1 MVRTSASEL
10 SMRITSALL
19 LAMLAVSGFGLADA
33 KDKGTKLLSSWSDP
47 SVKQIPNR
55 KVLVVFQS
63 SDADKRKLVETEMAK
78 LIPGSIIGYTVLPEK
93 EMLKDSEATRFLVKR
108 SGADFVITMRF
119 NGTVPSLNYKE
130 AGVYKAQVDMIS
142 DTGDN
147 YHSGGMYGYWS
158 NGWKDEYRSE
168 SLTKSNKTIAQF
180 ETKIF
185 AVKSGKLAWSSKSQT
200 YNPKDMDAAVSGVIK
215 ANVDGMRKS
224 GLIK

>member
-1 MVRTSASEL
+1 MVRTSLTEII
-10 SMRITSALL
+10 MRILNALL
-19 LAMLAVSGFGLADA
+19 LAALAVSGFGTVNA
-33 KDKGTKLLSSWSDP
+33 KDTGTKLLSQWSDP
-47 SVKQIPNR
+47 SIKQIPNR

-108 SGADFVITMRF
+108 SGADFVVSMRF
-119 NGTVPSLNYKE
+119 NGTVPNLNYKE
-130 AGVYKAQVDMIS
+130 AGVYKAQADM
-142 DTGDN
+142 GN
-147 YHSGGMYGYWS
+147 VPGVYGYWS
-158 NGWKDEYRSE
+158 NGWKDEYRAE

-185 AVKSGKLAWSSKSQT
+185 AVESGKLAWSSKSQT
-200 YNPKDMDAAVSGVIK
+200 YNPKDMDAAISGVIK